1 MEGEYELKTMV
12 IIGAGPGLGFS
23 LAKTFGRNGFRIA
36 LVSRTQEKLDQYAKQ
51 LGKMGI
57 EAQGFAADIT
67 NKMQLVRA
75 FQEIKNT
82 FGTIDVME
90 FSPHSGSATTT
101 SVLETTDESA
111 FHFFNNV
118 VIGAINS
125 ARQVIP
131 EMTERGE
138 GALLFT
144 SDLSAMSPSPMFG
157 NSGIAMSGLRNYILS
172 LHERLLPLGV
182 FVGHLSISP
191 LIKQGTSF
199 DPDQV
204 ADAWYNL
211 YNKKAEV
218 EETFPKGI
226 MQLLKM

>member
-1 MEGEYELKTMV
+1 MKTIA

-23 LAKTFGRNGFRIA
+23 LAKTFGRHGFRVA
-36 LVSRTQEKLDQYAKQ
+36 MVSRTQEKLDQYAEQ
-51 LGKMGI
+51 LSEMGI
-57 EAQGFAADIT
+57 EAKGFAADIT
-67 NKMQLVRA
+67 NKMQLTRA
-75 FQEIKNT
+75 FQQIRNT

-90 FSPHSGSATTT
+90 FSPQSGNVATT
-101 SVLETTDESA
+101 SVLDTTDENVLPI
-111 FHFFNNV
+111 FNNV

-144 SDLSAMSPSPMFG
+144 SDLSAMSPSSMFG
-157 NSGIAMSGLRNYILS
+157 NSGIAMSGLRNYILN

-191 LIKQGTSF
+191 LIKRVSGF

-204 ADAWYNL
+204 AEAWYNL
-211 YNKKAEV
+211 YVKRAEA
-218 EETFPKGI
+218 EDTFPKGI
-226 MQLLKM
+226 MQFIN

>member
-1 MEGEYELKTMV
+1 MKTMV
-12 IIGAGPGLGFS
+12 IVGAGPGLGFS
-23 LAKTFGRNGFRIA
+23 LAKTFGKRGFRIA
-36 LVSRTQEKLDQYAKQ
+36 LVSRTQEKLNQYAEQ
-51 LGKMGI
+51 LNQMGI

-67 NKMQLVRA
+67 NKMQLSMA
-75 FQEIKNT
+75 FQQIKNT
-82 FGTIDVME
+82 YGTIDVLE
-90 FSPHSGSATTT
+90 FSPHNGNVSVFP
-101 SVLETTDESA
+101 VLETTDESVIQL
-111 FHFFNNV
+111 FNNV

-138 GALLFT
+138 GAILFT

-157 NSGIAMSGLRNYILS
+157 NSGIAMSGLRNYILN
-172 LHERLLPLGV
+172 LHERLLPMGV

-191 LIKQGTSF
+191 LIKKGTGF

-204 ADAWYNL
+204 AEAWYSL
-211 YNKKAEV
+211 YEKRAEA

-226 MQLLKM
+226 MQVLY

>member
-1 MEGEYELKTMV
+1 MDCIKKINVSMEGEYELKTML

-36 LVSRTQEKLDQYAKQ
+36 LVSRTQEKLDQYAEQ

-67 NKMQLVRA
+67 NKMQLIRA

-90 FSPHSGSATTT
+90 FNPHSGNVTTT

-111 FHFFNNV
+111 LQFFNNV
-118 VIGAINS
+118 VIGAINT

-131 EMTERGE
+131 ERQNGVK
-138 GALLFT
+138 GRFFYKR
-144 SDLSAMSPSPMFG
+144 SF
-157 NSGIAMSGLRNYILS
+157 RNES
-172 LHERLLPLGV
+172 
-182 FVGHLSISP
+182 
-191 LIKQGTSF
+191 K
-199 DPDQV
+199 PDV
-204 ADAWYNL
+204 WKFRYRHVRTPEL
-211 YNKKAEV
+211 
-218 EETFPKGI
+218 
-226 MQLLKM
+226 

>member
-1 MEGEYELKTMV
+1 MKTMV
-12 IIGAGPGLGFS
+12 IIGTGPGLGFS
-23 LAKTFGRNGFRIA
+23 LAKIFGRQGFRIA
-36 LVSRTQEKLDQYAKQ
+36 MVSRTQEKLDQYAEQ
-51 LGKMGI
+51 LNKMGI

-67 NKMQLVRA
+67 NKMQLTSA

-90 FSPHSGSATTT
+90 FSPHSGNVSTT
-101 SVLETTDESA
+101 SVLDTTDESA
-111 FHFFNNV
+111 LQIFNNV

-144 SDLSAMSPSPMFG
+144 SDLSAMIPSSMFG
-157 NSGIAMSGLRNYILS
+157 NSGIAMSGLRNYILN

-191 LIKQGTSF
+191 LIKKGTGF

-204 ADAWYNL
+204 AEAWYNL
-211 YNKKAEV
+211 YEKRSEAED
-218 EETFPKGI
+218 TFPKGI
-226 MQLLKM
+226 MQFIS

>member
-1 MEGEYELKTMV
+1 MKTMV
-12 IIGAGPGLGFS
+12 IVGAGPGLGFS
-23 LAKTFGRNGFRIA
+23 LAKTFGKHGFRIA
-36 LVSRTQEKLDQYAKQ
+36 LVSRTQEKLDQYAEQLKQ
-51 LGKMGI
+51 MGI

-67 NKMQLVRA
+67 NKMQLSMA
-75 FQEIKNT
+75 FQQIKNT
-82 FGTIDVME
+82 YGTIDVLE
-90 FSPHSGSATTT
+90 FSPHNGNA
-101 SVLETTDESA
+101 SVTPVLDTTDESVIQI
-111 FHFFNNV
+111 FNNV

-144 SDLSAMSPSPMFG
+144 SDLSAMSPSAMFG
-157 NSGIAMSGLRNYILS
+157 NSGIAMSGLRNYILN
-172 LHERLLPLGV
+172 LHERLLPMGV

-191 LIKQGTSF
+191 LIKKGTGF

-204 ADAWYNL
+204 AEAWYNL
-211 YNKKAEV
+211 YEKRAKA

-226 MQLLKM
+226 MEVLN